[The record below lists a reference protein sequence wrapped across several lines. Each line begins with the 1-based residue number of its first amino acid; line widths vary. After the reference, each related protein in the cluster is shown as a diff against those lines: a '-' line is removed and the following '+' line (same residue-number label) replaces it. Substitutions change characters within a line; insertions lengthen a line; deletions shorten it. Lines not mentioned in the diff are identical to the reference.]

1 MKSQPVVPARID
13 FSGGTP
19 YAPDFADL
27 YHPRAGAL
35 AQAHHVFLL
44 GNGLP
49 QRWQGREHFV
59 VLETGFGLGNNFLA
73 TWAAWRDD
81 PHRCDRLWFVS
92 VEKHPPTLADL
103 ARAHEGSAEAA
114 LAHALQSAWPPLT
127 PNLHT
132 LAFDG
137 GRITLLLAL
146 GDAAQWLPEIVA
158 RVDAFYLDGFAPERN
173 PAMWDA
179 RLFKA
184 LGRLAAPG
192 ATAATWSVAR
202 SVRDGLQRTGFIAER
217 APGFGDKREMTVA
230 RFEPRFMPR
239 PPPGRVPPVSGREAL
254 VIGAGLAGAAT
265 AQALARLGFA
275 CRVLDAGPGP
285 AQGASGNAAGLFHG
299 TVHANDG
306 PHARFVRAAALEA
319 ARSLRPLVEAGR
331 VPGQV
336 QGLLRIEATLP
347 IVAMRARLDALGLPP
362 GWVEAMDAP
371 TAAALAG
378 WPLAGPAWF
387 YPGGGWI
394 DPTALVRHWLAD
406 PAIDVACGMPV
417 DSVRRRADRWQAL
430 DAAGLV
436 LGEADVVVLA
446 AALGT
451 VRLAG
456 DAAWPLESVRGQVTW
471 VPPGVMPPPRVPVA
485 GAGYAIPLPGGAVLC
500 GATSRSGDEQPDLLE
515 GDHRHNMERLAGLA
529 NLPPVAAPLNG
540 RVGWRL
546 TVQDR
551 LPVVGALPTAA
562 GGARHDQP
570 RLMPREPGLFVHAAL
585 GSRGL
590 TWAALNAM
598 SLAATIAGVPS
609 PLESSLLDAID
620 PARFDARAVRR
631 SAS

>member
-19 YAPDFADL
+19 YAPEFADV

-35 AQAHHVFLL
+35 AQAQHVFLR

-49 QRWQGREHFV
+49 QRWQGRDRFV
-59 VLETGFGLGNNFLA
+59 VLETGFGLGNNFLG

-81 PHRCDRLWFVS
+81 PRRCDRLWFVS
-92 VEKHPPTLADL
+92 IDKHPPTLADL

-114 LAHALQSAWPPLT
+114 LAQALQDAWPPLT

-137 GRITLLLAL
+137 GRVTLLLAL

-179 RLFKA
+179 RLFKG

-202 SVRDGLQRTGFIAER
+202 SVRDGLRRAGFIVER

-239 PPPGRVPPVSGREAL
+239 PPPGRVPPTAGRDAL

-265 AQALARLGFA
+265 AQALARVGFA
-275 CRVLDAGPGP
+275 CRVLDAAPGP

-306 PHARFVRAAALEA
+306 PHARFIRAGALEA
-319 ARSLRPLVEAGR
+319 ARTLRPLVEAGR

-336 QGLLRIEATLP
+336 QGLLRIEAALS
-347 IVAMRARLDALGLPP
+347 IDAMRARRDALGLPP
-362 GWVEAMDAP
+362 GWVQALDAP
-371 TAAALAG
+371 ASAALAG

-394 DPTALVRHWLAD
+394 DPAALVRHWLAD
-406 PAIDVACGMPV
+406 PAIDLACGLPV
-417 DSVRRRADRWQAL
+417 EALRRHAGRWQAL
-430 DAAGLV
+430 DAAGRV
-436 LGEADVVVLA
+436 LAEADVVVLA
-446 AALGT
+446 AALDT
-451 VRLAG
+451 ARLAG
-456 DAAWPLESVRGQVTW
+456 DAAWPLEAARGQVTR
-471 VPPGVMPPPRVPVA
+471 VPPGVVPSPKVPIA

-500 GATSRSGDEQPDLLE
+500 GATSRAGDGQPDLLE
-515 GDHRHNMERLAGLA
+515 ADHLHNLERLAGLA
-529 NLPPVAAPLNG
+529 NLPPVAAPLDG

-546 TVQDR
+546 TAQDR
-551 LPVVGALPTAA
+551 LPLVGAMQAA
-562 GGARHDQP
+562 PGGARHDQP

-590 TWAALNAM
+590 TWAALNAQ
-598 SLAATIAGVPS
+598 SLAAAIAGVPS